1 MDIIKKEYA
10 ELEFFQKYCEKYPGK
25 DIFHFLNFLDKNNE
39 GYHKEVQF
47 YMDSDYYDIDNDNFD
62 SYKNINNM
70 NMWKNLYDSS
80 LEEIPMP
87 IIDDW
92 AKDYMENK
100 GYVKKREKIKQY
112 DKVFYVHELESFIE
126 LKYKHK
132 NLISY
137 KNQKEIEHPNFN
149 LLDVAVL
156 LKMKQYNKNNK
167 ELREVLQECE
177 KDNKHYFIENNKKIL
192 KDEEMKDIYYFS
204 ESGLE
209 LKALKNIYLTT
220 KIDPL
225 DKNLS
230 WFKYAKEKNKEN
242 FDTQGF
248 KDIWCLNFLEAYS
261 DANGYKK
268 HNELF
273 KELVDI
279 TKEVG
284 LIDEIKQYIP
294 EKLLER
300 NKYLIDLSDNVIILK
315 PKVYDK
321 KLMDRSFIEES
332 IEMLSY
338 LYVMKSYEEIKDSK
352 PKYYTS
358 RLHEDV
364 NKVDIIYNE
373 KDYSFFINNPN
384 KEMKKDLFIGLEKLL
399 PVLLEIREIKNN
411 SDKKEKLYESSKI
424 IIEYIALQKTMGSN
438 IDGKEMSN
446 KKTLK
451 I

>member
-1 MDIIKKEYA
+1 M
-10 ELEFFQKYCEKYPGK
+10 
-25 DIFHFLNFLDKNNE
+25 
-39 GYHKEVQF
+39 
-47 YMDSDYYDIDNDNFD
+47 
-62 SYKNINNM
+62 
-70 NMWKNLYDSS
+70 
-80 LEEIPMP
+80 
-87 IIDDW
+87 
-92 AKDYMENK
+92 
-100 GYVKKREKIKQY
+100 
-112 DKVFYVHELESFIE
+112 
-126 LKYKHK
+126 
-132 NLISY
+132 
-137 KNQKEIEHPNFN
+137 
-149 LLDVAVL
+149 
-156 LKMKQYNKNNK
+156 
-167 ELREVLQECE
+167 
-177 KDNKHYFIENNKKIL
+177 
-192 KDEEMKDIYYFS
+192 
-204 ESGLE
+204 
-209 LKALKNIYLTT
+209 
-220 KIDPL
+220 
-225 DKNLS
+225 
-230 WFKYAKEKNKEN
+230 
-242 FDTQGF
+242 
-248 KDIWCLNFLEAYS
+248 
-261 DANGYKK
+261 
-268 HNELF
+268 
-273 KELVDI
+273 VDI

-315 PKVYDK
+315 QKVYDK

-399 PVLLEIREIKNN
+399 PVLLELREIKNN